1 MTHILLCTLGASWAV
16 IPEAYGFLAPARLPL
31 FLNHPEREAL
41 DALRSRYGLAAPDE
55 IWVCTTQG
63 ERTRAGIERLLD
75 WLGRL
80 EAPVTLR
87 IWQAEGTDQLAS
99 QAECDHMRELVLRAA
114 LLAHDHAQGGQVLL
128 SLAGGRKTMS
138 ADLQRAASVFG
149 CQALLHVIENEMPPV
164 LKNPSAECLT
174 RPLPATDPE
183 GRSCAGTILPLIA
196 TGASPRSELL
206 DVALDERPPVA
217 ASRFPLPLPEPGTVL
232 AWPAPM
238 ESLLAQELTERET
251 AGSRLLGNYLQQLS
265 HAEQHENWR
274 SLYRLPPRT
283 IDFLRNTAIGPQ
295 HREWLER
302 LPKADLHRHLGGC
315 LDLAAQRETG
325 RAIWQSLTASERD
338 AALTRVAPLL
348 QHRNW
353 PNDWPE
359 LLRAAPEPR
368 SHCAAALLVEADD
381 DRLHHNLYGVT
392 EPRVA
397 LRERHPLKFAA
408 YERPGELSGSA
419 LLTHPAAIQQY
430 ARAVVRQSLGE
441 GLLYVELR
449 GSPQKYGDGLAFL
462 RQLRQ
467 ALHDALP
474 SPAAGPVPRFSF
486 TVIADRRQRDR
497 IAQVIE
503 LAVEAKKEM
512 PDFVAG
518 LDLAGDEGTT
528 RPEQIASL
536 FKKAFEI
543 CLPITIHAGEGESAE
558 SIWQATYHLHA
569 DRIGHGLTIA
579 EHPQLAERFR
589 DRRICLELCPTSNR
603 EVVGYRDPAVA
614 ESQDCPAYPLLDLW
628 QKGLPLTLC
637 TDNPGISHTGLSDEY
652 LTAARMSGGKL
663 CLWDA
668 LAMIRQAF
676 THGFLPAPD
685 KAELLREAD
694 AQIYRRVLDHFTDA
708 HA

>member
-1 MTHILLCTLGASWAV
+1 MTPILLCTLGASWAV
-16 IPEAYGFLAPARLPL
+16 IPEAYGFLAPDRLPL
-31 FLNHPEREAL
+31 FANHPEREAL
-41 DALRSRYGLAAPDE
+41 DALRARYQLAAPEE

-63 ERTRAGIERLLD
+63 EKTRTGIEHLLD
-75 WLGRL
+75 WHGLL
-80 EAPVTLR
+80 DSPVTLR
-87 IWQAEGTDQLAS
+87 IWQAEATDQLAS
-99 QAECDHMRELVLRAA
+99 QAECDHMRELILRAA
-114 LLAHDHAQGGQVLL
+114 LLAHEHARGGQVLL

-149 CQALLHVIENEMPPV
+149 CQALLHVIENEMPPL
-164 LKNPSAECLT
+164 LKNPTAEFLT

-183 GRSCAGTILPLIA
+183 GRSCAGAILPLIA

-206 DVALDERPPVA
+206 DVALDERPPVSA
-217 ASRFPLPLPEPGTVL
+217 PRFPLPLPASGTVL
-232 AWPAPM
+232 AWPAATDD
-238 ESLLAQELTERET
+238 LLTRELNERET

-265 HAEQHENWR
+265 HSERHENWR

-283 IDFLRNTAIGPQ
+283 IEFLRDTAIGPEY
-295 HREWLER
+295 RNWLER
-302 LPKADLHRHLGGC
+302 VPKADLHRHLGGC
-315 LDLAAQRETG
+315 LDIPAQRTVG
-325 RAIWQSLTASERD
+325 QAIWQSLSPGERD
-338 AALTRVAPLL
+338 NALKAVNPLL
-348 QHRNW
+348 QTAAW
-353 PNDWPE
+353 PDQWPE
-359 LLRAAPEPR
+359 MLAAKAPR

-381 DRLHHNLYGVT
+381 DRLHRNLYGVT

-397 LRERHPLKFAA
+397 LKSKHRLGFAA

-419 LLTHPAAIQQY
+419 LLTHPAAIEPY
-430 ARAVVRQSLGE
+430 ARAVVGQARAE

-474 SPAAGPVPRFSF
+474 GPADGPVPRFSF

-503 LAVEAKKEM
+503 LAVEAKNEM
-512 PDFVAG
+512 PDFVVG

-528 RPEQIASL
+528 RPEQIAGL

-558 SIWQATYHLHA
+558 SIWQAAYHLHA

-589 DRRICLELCPTSNR
+589 DRGICLELCPTSNR
-603 EVVGYRDPAVA
+603 EVVGYLDPAV
-614 ESQDCPAYPLLDLW
+614 ETSQGCPAYPVLELW

-637 TDNPGISHTGLSDEY
+637 TDNPGISRTRLSDEY

-668 LAMIRQAF
+668 LAMIRQGF
-676 THGFLPAPD
+676 THGFLPALD

-694 AQIYRRVLDHFTDA
+694 AQIYRRVLDRFTDA
-708 HA
+708 PA

>member
-16 IPEAYGFLAPARLPL
+16 IPEAYGFLAPDRLPL
-31 FLNHPEREAL
+31 LQNHPASVELA
-41 DALRSRYGLAAPDE
+41 ALRSRYGLTAPDE

-63 ERTRAGIERLLD
+63 DRARESIDYLLD
-75 WLGRL
+75 WHRCLDF
-80 EAPVTLR
+80 PVALR
-87 IWQAEGTDQLAS
+87 IWQAQGTDQLAS
-99 QAECDHMRELVLRAA
+99 QAECDHMRELILRAA
-114 LLAHDHAQGGQVLL
+114 LLAHDHSQGGQVLL

-164 LKNPSAECLT
+164 LKNPKPEFLT
-174 RPLPATDPE
+174 RALPATVDA

-206 DVALDERPPVA
+206 DVALDERPPVSA
-217 ASRFPLPLPEPGTVL
+217 GRFPLPLPAPGAVL
-232 AWPAPM
+232 AWAAPPACA
-238 ESLLAQELTERET
+238 LAQELGERDT

-283 IDFLRNTAIGPQ
+283 IEALRATPLAPD
-295 HREWLER
+295 HRGWLER

-315 LDLAAQRETG
+315 LDLAAQRDVG
-325 RAIWQSLTASERD
+325 RAIWQTLTDTERS
-338 AALTRVAPLL
+338 AALARVASLL
-348 QHRNW
+348 QTPDWPDDW
-353 PNDWPE
+353 PNR
-359 LLRAAPEPR
+359 LRAAPQPR

-381 DRLHHNLYGVT
+381 DRLHRNLYGVT

-419 LLTHPAAIQQY
+419 LLAHPAAIEPY
-430 ARAVVRQSLGE
+430 ARAVVRQALAE

-462 RQLRQ
+462 RQLRE
-467 ALHDALP
+467 ALHKALP
-474 SPAAGPVPRFSF
+474 CPADGPVPRFSF

-503 LAVEAKKEM
+503 LAVQAKEAM

-528 RPEQIASL
+528 RPEEIASP

-558 SIWQATYHLHA
+558 SIWQAAYHLHA
-569 DRIGHGLTIA
+569 DRIGHGLSIA

-589 DRRICLELCPTSNR
+589 DRGICLELCPNSNR
-603 EVVGYRDPAVA
+603 EVVGYRDPAV
-614 ESQDCPAYPLLDLW
+614 ESSQGCPAYPVLELW

-637 TDNPGISHTGLSDEY
+637 TDNPGISRTCLSDEY
-652 LTAARMSGGKL
+652 LAAARMSGGKL

-668 LAMIRQAF
+668 LAMIRQGF

-685 KAELLREAD
+685 KAELLRTAD

-708 HA
+708 KA